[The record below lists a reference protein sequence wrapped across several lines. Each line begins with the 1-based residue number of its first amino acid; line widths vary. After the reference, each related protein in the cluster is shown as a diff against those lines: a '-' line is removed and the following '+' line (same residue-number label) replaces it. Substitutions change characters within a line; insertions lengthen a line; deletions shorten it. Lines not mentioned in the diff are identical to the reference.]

1 MMSIVSQ
8 WDNYAYAEK
17 AQEVK
22 RLESSSRKHDDRKER
37 DAAEARAAKRK
48 RNAAWS
54 QQVETKERRDTRKIK
69 RERKRQWLKTH
80 VSGSSTIQAGKK
92 TDEDGGDGDED
103 GSNGDWEELAR
114 EERMAKKV
122 RRGQVTQKEFDEAF
136 GGLV

>member
-22 RLESSSRKHDDRKER
+22 RLESSSRKHDRKER